1 MNRLAS
7 RLAVDYSQSH
17 RYVQNDQLINKRRQ
31 AVLKDRDSE
40 LDAINEVT
48 MGVSKSRENVR
59 LSVQHKCH
67 SVRPGWYQ
75 MTTLRKPP
83 VIVALEYPR
92 HPGIA

>member
-7 RLAVDYSQSH
+7 RLAVDSSQSH

-48 MGVSKSRENVR
+48 MGAQIR
-59 LSVQHKCH
+59 L
-67 SVRPGWYQ
+67 
-75 MTTLRKPP
+75 
-83 VIVALEYPR
+83 
-92 HPGIA
+92 